1 MNKRELDA
9 FVRLDLTLF
18 IERSFSELNPQT
30 QYLHNWHVD
39 VVADALEQCRTGK
52 LKRLVINLP
61 PRSLKSQMASIAFPA
76 YLFGHKPS
84 SQIICAS
91 YAQDLADKLAG
102 DCRSLMTSQWYQGLF
117 PSTRLA
123 TRRPM
128 LSDYS
133 TTEMG
138 FRLSTSVGGVLT
150 GRGADFIIID
160 DPIKP
165 VDALSE
171 TQRKSVN
178 DWYDHSLITR
188 LNDKKSGCV
197 ILIMQRL
204 HENDLVG
211 HVLQKEHWKIIKFPA
226 IAEENTSYTIR
237 TLYGEKTFS
246 RNVGDA
252 LHAEREPLELL
263 AQIRE
268 IQGEYHFAAQYQQ
281 APSPLG
287 GGMIKTDWFKIYTP
301 EELPKAFDLVFQSW
315 DTANKSSEL
324 NDYSVCTS
332 WGVRKD
338 HLYLLH
344 VFRKRLDYPDL
355 RRAVKQQALVYK
367 AQNILIED
375 RASGTQLLQDL
386 KNDGVHGATAYTT
399 SMDKI
404 MRAHSVSSTIENGF
418 VLIPTQA
425 DWIPEYLHEIASF
438 PKGKYDDQVD
448 STSQA
453 LDWSKHGM
461 ACLGVVELL
470 KKIEASG
477 GVHAVFG
484 SRNNRP
490 DRQRISSDQ
499 QARKNNV
506 ALKALAQTES
516 RPCDGCG
523 GTMTQRIPGGL
534 RCQQCAAQWL
544 HPDARPRVSSLSRAD
559 VLNGVRRLR

>member
-1 MNKRELDA
+1 MTKRELDA
-9 FVRLDLTLF
+9 FVRRDLTLF

-39 VVADALEQCRTGK
+39 VVADALEQCQNGK
-52 LKRLVINLP
+52 LKRLIINLP
-61 PRSLKSQMASIAFPA
+61 PRSLKSHMASITFPA
-76 YLFGHKPS
+76 YLLGHKPS

-128 LSDYS
+128 LNDYS

-211 HVLQKEHWKIIKFPA
+211 HVIQKENWKIIKFPA

-263 AQIRE
+263 TQIRE

-287 GGMIKTDWFKIYTP
+287 GGMIKTDWFRIYTP
-301 EELPKAFDLVFQSW
+301 EELPKEFDLVFQSW

-355 RRAVKQQALVYK
+355 RRAVKQQALLYNAK
-367 AQNILIED
+367 NILIED
-375 RASGTQLLQDL
+375 KASGIQLLQDL
-386 KNDGVHGATAYTT
+386 RDDGLHGATAYTT

-418 VLIPTQA
+418 VFIPTQA

-453 LDWSKHGM
+453 LDWSKQG
-461 ACLGVVELL
+461 AGSLGFIELL
-470 KKIEASG
+470 KKIHANG

-484 SRNNRP
+484 SRNSRP
-490 DRQRISSDQ
+490 GCERISSDQ

-506 ALKALAQTES
+506 AQKALAQTES

-534 RCQQCAAQWL
+534 RCQQCAAQWM
-544 HPDARPRVSSLSRAD
+544 HPDAQPRVSSLSRAD
-559 VLNGVRRLR
+559 VLNGVGRSR